1 MARLFFFG
9 LLTLVLVSIMSAFA
23 AGMIVPASNI
33 GQDSAPVTAEQV
45 KPPAC
50 DPLYLTQIISGSGA
64 LTGTPGNDLIIGSAG
79 ADVIDGS
86 GGDDCILGGG
96 GDDQLIGNEGTDIC
110 LGSAGTDLFTDCE
123 SEYQ

>member
-1 MARLFFFG
+1 MARLLFFG
-9 LLTLVLVSIMSAFA
+9 LLTLILVSIMSAFA
-23 AGMIVPASNI
+23 AGMIVPSSNV

-50 DPLYLTQIISGSGA
+50 DPLYLTQIISGSGT
-64 LTGTPGNDLIIGSAG
+64 LMGTPGNDLITGSAG

-96 GDDQLIGNEGTDIC
+96 GDDQITGSDGTDIC
-110 LGSAGTDLFTDCE
+110 LGGTGTNIFTECE
-123 SEYQ
+123 YEYQ